1 MDLDEKI
8 LYTEKVSLR
17 NMIKTIIFDIG
28 GVLVNLHF
36 EEFFRKYTADEAMIK
51 RLYKATLYGT
61 AWRDFDRGIL
71 SEEEIIN
78 KFVENDVEI
87 EDLIRKITSDY
98 QGLIDL
104 RAYAIPWIEELRK
117 KGYKVLYLSN
127 WPREFHVQFY
137 HEMRFIPYT
146 DGGILSY
153 LEKVI
158 KPEPEI
164 YELLME
170 RFDLKAEECVF
181 MDDTEKNLITA
192 KELGMETILYTD
204 QEQAIK
210 RLEELGVN

>member
-1 MDLDEKI
+1 
-8 LYTEKVSLR
+8 
-17 NMIKTIIFDIG
+17 MIKTIIFDIG

-36 EEFFRKYTADEAMIK
+36 EEFFRKYTSNEALIE
-51 RLYKATLYGT
+51 RLYKATLRSPV
-61 AWRDFDRGIL
+61 WEEFDRGVL
-71 SEEEIIN
+71 NEEEII
-78 KFVENDVEI
+78 KMFMEQDPEIGELIKEVANDFE
-87 EDLIRKITSDY
+87 
-98 QGLIDL
+98 GLLDL
-104 RAYAIPWIEELRK
+104 REYAIPWIKELRK

-127 WPREFHVQFY
+127 WPRKFHAQFY

-164 YELLME
+164 YELLMK

-181 MDDTEKNLITA
+181 MDDLAYNLKTA

-204 QEQAIK
+204 QKHAIK
-210 RLEELGVN
+210 ELEKLGVY